1 MPDWNGLLAWSTKYH
16 DGTKPSEFKPMSDED
31 KKWLTEAMKAYT
43 FDDTNKMKTTC
54 EYMIKD
60 IESGFTM
67 EGAQTIM
74 EDLEEII
81 EIHERNSTNLARSGG
96 LASLINY

>member
-1 MPDWNGLLAWSTKYH
+1 MPDWSGLLGWSTKYH
-16 DGTKPSEFKPMSDED
+16 DGTKPSEFQPMSDED
-31 KKWLTEAMKAYT
+31 KKWLTEAMKEYT
-43 FDDTNKMKTTC
+43 FDDTNKMKELC

-60 IESGFTM
+60 IESGFT
-67 EGAQTIM
+67 EKDAQTKM

-96 LASLINY
+96 LASLITY